1 MRFYEIEIIDP
12 TGGAD
17 PIIFTSWVQNPA
29 FPSSAFGARSD
40 LGALNVN
47 FDLQIV
53 PYATP
58 RGASV
63 IEIWGIDL
71 AMISQANDLNNRLI
85 RVSAGF
91 KPGLPLATFASRN
104 QSGPIL
110 SGFILQAYGNWIGTN
125 MTLNLVVSPGSPPV
139 SSTQIGP
146 PATAAQSAATSS
158 TRPPTGSL
166 TQPINGVFDMTPGM
180 PVSTAIRN
188 FLSAALPTFTITSIN
203 IDPDFTL
210 PYHQAG
216 VYRTLSQFNEWINRF
231 SRNISS
237 RALYSGIN
245 IRIEQGN
252 QIVVYD
258 NSGTPTNIELSF
270 VDLIGQPT
278 WIAPFQI
285 QFKCPM
291 RSDLQVGYTVTM
303 PPGYYNILPNQP
315 GGPGIMPTR
324 SRTAQQGK
332 TIINELRHVG
342 NFRQPD
348 ANSWVTVA
356 TCAFLPA

>member
-1 MRFYEIEIIDP
+1 MRFYQIEITDP
-12 TGGAD
+12 NGGAS
-17 PIIFTSWVQNPA
+17 PIIFTSWVQNPT

-47 FDLQIV
+47 FDLQVV
-53 PYATP
+53 PYSTP
-58 RGASV
+58 RGASM

-71 AMISQANDLNNRLI
+71 ATISQANDLNNRLI
-85 RVSAGF
+85 KVSAGF

-110 SGFILQAYGNWIGTN
+110 SGFILQAFGNWIGTN
-125 MTLNLVVSPGSPPV
+125 MTLNLVVSPGEPPA
-139 SSTQIGP
+139 QAPGP
-146 PATAAQSAATSS
+146 PASARQSSIAPAI
-158 TRPPTGSL
+158 RPPTGTL
-166 TQPINGVFDMTPGM
+166 FQPINGVFDMPAGM

-188 FLSAALPTFTITSIN
+188 FLTTALPSFTIRSIN
-203 IDPDFTL
+203 INPDFTL
-210 PYHQAG
+210 PGDQRG

-231 SRNISS
+231 SRIEAN

-245 IRIEQGN
+245 IRIEPGN

-258 NSGTPTNIELSF
+258 NSGTSTNVEISF

-278 WIAPFQI
+278 WIEPFTI

-291 RSDLQVGYTVTM
+291 RADLQVGYTVTM
-303 PPGYYNILPNQP
+303 PPGYYSILPNQP
-315 GGPGIMPTR
+315 GGPGIMPNR

-332 TIINELRHVG
+332 TTIKELRHVG

-356 TCAFLPA
+356 TCVLLPS

>member
-1 MRFYEIEIIDP
+1 MRFYEIEITDP
-12 TGGAD
+12 TGGAS

-29 FPSSAFGARSD
+29 FPSSAFGSRSD

-47 FDLQIV
+47 FDLHVV

-58 RGASV
+58 RGASMV
-63 IEIWGIDL
+63 EIWGIDL
-71 AMISQANDLNNRLI
+71 ATISQANDLSNRII

-91 KPGLPLATFASRN
+91 KPGLPLATFASRY

-110 SGFILQAYGNWIGTN
+110 TGFILQAYGNWIGTN
-125 MTLNLVVSPGSPPV
+125 MTLNLVVAAGSPPAPAF
-139 SSTQIGP
+139 GP
-146 PATAAQSAATSS
+146 PATAAQSSLQS
-158 TRPPTGSL
+158 PTRPPTGSL
-166 TQPINGVFDMTPGM
+166 AQPINGTFDMPPGM
-180 PVSTAIRN
+180 PVSVAIRN
-188 FLSAALPTFTITSIN
+188 FLSTALPSFTIRSIN
-203 IDPDFTL
+203 ITPDFTL
-210 PYHQAG
+210 EGRQVG

-231 SRNISS
+231 SRTPG
-237 RALYSGIN
+237 RLFYSGIN

-258 NSGTPTNIELSF
+258 NSGTSTNVELSF
-270 VDLIGQPT
+270 VDLIGQPA
-278 WIAPFQI
+278 WIGPFMI

-315 GGPGIMPTR
+315 GGPGVMPNR
-324 SRTAQQGK
+324 SRTAQQGTT
-332 TIINELRHVG
+332 TITELRHVG